1 MGCLAPA
8 AAEAQAVLLAI
19 QLCCEIG
26 FLRVHLEGDTKIVVD
41 AVNSVDVGK
50 SWLGHVTE
58 DIKVELK
65 SLVHWK
71 LALVKREGNRVAW
84 PQSC

>member
-1 MGCLAPA
+1 LGCLAPVA
-8 AAEAQAVLLAI
+8 VEAKAVLLAI
-19 QLCCEIG
+19 QLCHEIG

-41 AVNSVDVGK
+41 AINFVHMGK

-71 LALVKREGNRVAW
+71 LTLVKREGNQVAW